1 MEHSAGLRKI
11 ARLDCAGGGQ
21 VVVDGQFAYIGHM
34 DPGVGTSIAD
44 GALQPVPAPEMSAFI
59 WFVHITDES
68 HPVPVS
74 SFQDDGLH
82 GTRHP
87 DMTGCH
93 QPVETI
99 TGSDVPVAWFSQGLR
114 IIDFSNPMRPH
125 QTACYIPEAAD
136 PQKRVSSNDVFVDS
150 RGLLYLIDRMSGL
163 TILERT

>member
-1 MEHSAGLRKI
+1 
-11 ARLDCAGGGQ
+11 
-21 VVVDGQFAYIGHM
+21 
-34 DPGVGTSIAD
+34 
-44 GALQPVPAPEMSAFI
+44 MSAFI
-59 WFVHITDES
+59 WFVDITDES

-74 SFQDDGLH
+74 SFQVDGLH
-82 GTRHP
+82 GTRNP

-150 RGLLYLIDRMSGL
+150 RGLLYLIHRMSGL
-163 TILERT
+163 TVLERT